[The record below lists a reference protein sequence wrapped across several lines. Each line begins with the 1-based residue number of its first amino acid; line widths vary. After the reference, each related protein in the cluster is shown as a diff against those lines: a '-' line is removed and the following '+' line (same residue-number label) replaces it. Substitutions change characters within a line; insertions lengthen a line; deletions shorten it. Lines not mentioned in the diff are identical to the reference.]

1 MLVFAFEPFGG
12 ASVNASFEVARR
24 WAERDSELVFVELP
38 VVAGVAE
45 TLAVEAIERVGPA
58 LCLALGEAAPEPWEV
73 RLERTYANEDH
84 FRIPDNAGNQWG
96 PRPIEPDG
104 AAVQYSTLD
113 LPALLGDS
121 PVPLRVSDDA
131 GRFLCNRLAYS
142 LASSYPGLPLA
153 FLHVPGW
160 RPEHGT
166 EKLEALIETLA
177 RIKGR
182 ALRR

>member
-1 MLVFAFEPFGG
+1 V
-12 ASVNASFEVARR
+12 
-24 WAERDSELVFVELP
+24 VELP

-45 TLAVEAIERVGPA
+45 KFAREAIERVSPE

-73 RLERTYANEDH
+73 RLERTYHNEDH

-96 PRPIEPDG
+96 PVPIEPGG

-113 LPALLGDS
+113 LIGLAFEA
-121 PVPLRVSDDA
+121 PVPVRVSDDA

-142 LASSYPGLPLA
+142 LASSYQSLPLA
-153 FLHVPGW
+153 FVHVPGW
-160 RPEHGT
+160 RPEHGA
-166 EKLEALIETLA
+166 EKLGALVETLA
-177 RIKGR
+177 LFKGR